1 MLKTT
6 LIAAAALSFLALGAT
21 QASAG
26 SYGHGWGHGWNYSWN
41 HGGGYNH
48 RRSHRN
54 YSWNRPRC
62 HYVNRPIKIKLWN
75 HHSYRY
81 YFKTVYRDVEV
92 CD

>member
-26 SYGHGWGHGWNYSWN
+26 SYGGHGWSQGWN
-41 HGGGYNH
+41 NGGGYNH
-48 RRSHRN
+48 RRSHGN
-54 YSWNRPRC
+54 YSWHRPRC

-75 HHSYRY
+75 HHSYHH
-81 YFKTVYRDVEV
+81 YFKTVWRPVKV
-92 CD
+92 CY

>member
-6 LIAAAALSFLALGAT
+6 LIAAAALSFMALGAT

-26 SYGHGWGHGWNYSWN
+26 SYGHGGGHSWN

-48 RRSHRN
+48 HRSHRN

-62 HYVNRPIKIKLWN
+62 YYEARPVKIKLWSRY
-75 HHSYRY
+75 SYRY
-81 YFKTVYRDVEV
+81 YFKTVYRDVRV
-92 CD
+92 CY

>member
-26 SYGHGWGHGWNYSWN
+26 SYGHGHGWGHSWN

-48 RRSHRN
+48 RRSYRN
-54 YSWNRPRC
+54 YAWHRPRC
-62 HYVNRPIKIKLWN
+62 HYESRPVRIKLWSRY
-75 HHSYRY
+75 SYRY